1 MTEKDRVKSCIH
13 FKETDLVPWQIDCT
27 SEMAGIIIEER
38 GLQGD
43 GRVDYNRLYDF
54 FGNHLSYLRTDSP
67 DSTVEVAPGIWRDE
81 WGVLWDRSV
90 DKDIGAQSN
99 CILERMDMDQL
110 KVPDPLSEERYMH
123 FNHVIKA
130 NVHRYTV
137 AKISRCLFERA
148 WSLRGME
155 NLLIDFMENPSF
167 AHELFGVITEFGLQI
182 IDALGPFPIDAIRFS
197 DDWGGQLGM
206 LMGPETWRRLIKPY
220 LAKLYGRAHEQGY
233 DVLIHCCGNIVDV
246 LDDLVEIG
254 VDVFNPIQP
263 ETMDVSEVIGN
274 YAGRLAFNGGLSIQH
289 TLPFGSP
296 SVVRE
301 EVENR
306 VLLAREHGG
315 YIIAP
320 SHDMP
325 PDIPI
330 ENIDAMLDV
339 LLNQ

>member
-1 MTEKDRVKSCIH
+1 MDKLI
-13 FKETDLVPWQIDCT
+13 VPNP
-27 SEMAGIIIEER
+27 R
-38 GLQGD
+38 
-43 GRVDYNRLYDF
+43 
-54 FGNHLSYLRTDSP
+54 
-67 DSTVEVAPGIWRDE
+67 
-81 WGVLWDRSV
+81 
-90 DKDIGAQSN
+90 
-99 CILERMDMDQL
+99 
-110 KVPDPLSEERYMH
+110 SEERYTH
-123 FNHVIKA
+123 FNLLIEG
-130 NVHRYTV
+130 NVQRYTV

-167 AHELFGVITEFGLQI
+167 VYELFGIITEFGLQI

-206 LMGPETWRRLIKPY
+206 LMGPETWRNFIKPY
-220 LAKLYGRAHEQGY
+220 LAKLYARAHEQGY
-233 DVLIHCCGNIVDV
+233 DVFIHCCGNIVDV
-246 LDDLVEIG
+246 LDDLIEIG

-263 ETMDVSEVIGN
+263 ETMAVAEVIHN

-289 TLPFGSP
+289 TLPFGTTSE
-296 SVVRE
+296 VRQ

-306 VLLAREHGG
+306 VELAKKHGG

-330 ENIDAMLDV
+330 QNIDAMLDV
-339 LLNQ
+339 LYNQ